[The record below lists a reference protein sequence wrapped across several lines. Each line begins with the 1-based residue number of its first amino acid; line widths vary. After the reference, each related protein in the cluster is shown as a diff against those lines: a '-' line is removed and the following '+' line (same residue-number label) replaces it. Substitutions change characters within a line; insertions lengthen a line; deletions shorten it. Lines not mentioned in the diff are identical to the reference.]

1 MVDNQHLG
9 AGRVD
14 GYGSANESG
23 GAYVRLPPADDV
35 ECPSI
40 VKSVG
45 RRSERPVESAA
56 STYWAEIIFVV
67 RTLVVRPFQDR
78 EQHWTA
84 VSIVLLLCF
93 AIGTEVTSALIM
105 STNGE
110 FYRSITSADKSM
122 FLTNLC
128 WALLVVSAVGIQ
140 KAGQLV
146 LKEVCALLWRKT
158 LVQEQSKNYFAHRAY
173 YRCSLDNPDQ
183 RMSQDTDR
191 LTVACS
197 ELLAGAIITP
207 GIIVYYTAKLM
218 VMFDWVVPTACF
230 VFFLLGSLV
239 NWVCVRRV
247 VPFVTKQEHLEGDFR
262 FNLFW
267 FRSHA
272 ESVAF
277 YDEYPSSKK
286 STAVSNDRDRMM
298 ERFDR
303 VVANQRDIIKLHV
316 PLYTCSKLFDYLGAI
331 VSYGAL
337 GGFLLYVS
345 SSTSSTDASAI
356 AERVSKGTFATL
368 YLISAF
374 TGLFDLGN
382 YASQVVGYSRRV
394 RPMLAT
400 FVQTKTPVVT
410 QHPLPVFKLP
420 TQVELTRSLPPPN
433 VESKVLMSLKNVAI
447 SLPAPNS
454 NAWVSPDAEDDDTQG
469 YSGPLLLESIDLE
482 IVQGKNTLIIGPSG
496 IGKTSLIRTMAQL
509 WPPLRGS
516 VVSMVTPVFVVPQEP
531 YIFAGSFQELVLY
544 GVSHGQARS
553 LSAERKTLVMS
564 LLNLGRVVE
573 RCANDWTVAYDW
585 PMELSRGEQQ
595 RVALA
600 RVFFERPELV
610 LLDEATSAVSERMAQ
625 AVYEQLKA
633 DNITIVTVCHH
644 TQGIAKYHHNGLEIV
659 RTARSS
665 ARLCTFRL
673 NEQDGE

>member
-1 MVDNQHLG
+1 
-9 AGRVD
+9 
-14 GYGSANESG
+14 
-23 GAYVRLPPADDV
+23 VRLPPADDIEGDALGV
-35 ECPSI
+35 H
-40 VKSVG
+40 VK
-45 RRSERPVESAA
+45 RRNSERTVGSQPTS
-56 STYWAEIIFVV
+56 YWSEVVFVL
-67 RTLVVRPFQDR
+67 RTLVVRPFLDPKQY
-78 EQHWTA
+78 WTA

-93 AIGTEVTSALIM
+93 AIGTEITSALIM
-105 STNGE
+105 TTNGE
-110 FYRSITSADKSM
+110 FYRSITSADKSL

-128 WALLVVSAVGIQ
+128 WALLVVTAVGIQ

-158 LVQEQSKNYFAHRAY
+158 LVKEQSKNYFAHRAY
-173 YRCSLDNPDQ
+173 YRCTLDNPDQ

-247 VPFVTKQEHLEGDFR
+247 VPYVTKQEYLEGNFR

-277 YDEYPSSKK
+277 YDECSSSKK

-303 VVANQRDIIKLHV
+303 VLANRRDIIKLHV

-400 FVQTKTPVVT
+400 FAQNKTPVAA
-410 QHPLPVFKLP
+410 QHPMPDFKLP
-420 TQVELTRSLPPPN
+420 TQVELTRSLRPPSAEP
-433 VESKVLMSLKNVAI
+433 KVLMSLKNVAI
-447 SLPAPNS
+447 SLPAQMS
-454 NAWVSPDAEDDDTQG
+454 NAWVSPDAEEDDDDTQG
-469 YSGPLLLESIDLE
+469 HSGPMLLESIDLD
-482 IVQGKNTLIIGPSG
+482 IVQGKNVLIVGPSG
-496 IGKTSLIRTMAQL
+496 IGKTSLVRTMAQL

-516 VVSMVTPVFVVPQEP
+516 VESMVTPVFVVPQEP

-553 LSAERKTLVMS
+553 LSAERKALVMS

-573 RCANDWTVAYDW
+573 RCANDWAVAYDW

-610 LLDEATSAVSERMAQ
+610 LLDEATSAVSERMAR
-625 AVYEQLKA
+625 AVYEQLEA
-633 DNITIVTVCHH
+633 DNITIVTVGHH
-644 TQGIAKYHHNGLEIV
+644 TKGIAQYHHTGLEIV
-659 RTARSS
+659 RTARST

-673 NEQDGE
+673 NEQDDE